1 MIANYSSQNLTSW
14 CEDASVRTNGMET
27 WRICVVSVDGKNLL
41 DLGGPATDETTGGSS
56 RRSSTGLLHLSVPAL
71 NETRYVSYPSLFVF
85 SCISMVL
92 VGCVGPGIP
101 GDRYGDEIPAEFH
114 GSETHPPLS
123 HHCEAEETEPPKE
136 IPWPMFHPIPTRPV
150 FAGSPHQD

>member
-1 MIANYSSQNLTSW
+1 MWI
-14 CEDASVRTNGMET
+14 
-27 WRICVVSVDGKNLL
+27 GKNLL
-41 DLGGPATDETTGGSS
+41 DLGGPATDDTTGGSRGGILDWTS
-56 RRSSTGLLHLSVPAL
+56 AGLSVPAL
-71 NETRYVSYPSLFVF
+71 NEKRMPGTYHIPSLFVF
-85 SCISMVL
+85 LAISMVL

-101 GDRYGDEIPAEFH
+101 SDRYLGDEIPAEFH
-114 GSETHPPLS
+114 GTGTHPPLS

>member
-1 MIANYSSQNLTSW
+1 MWI
-14 CEDASVRTNGMET
+14 
-27 WRICVVSVDGKNLL
+27 GKNLL
-41 DLGGPATDETTGGSS
+41 DLGGPATDDKTGGSRGGILDWTS
-56 RRSSTGLLHLSVPAL
+56 AGLSVPAL
-71 NETRYVSYPSLFVF
+71 NEKRMPGTYHIPSLFVF
-85 SCISMVL
+85 LAISMVL

-101 GDRYGDEIPAEFH
+101 SDRYLGDEIPAEFH
-114 GSETHPPLS
+114 GSGTHPPLS